1 MSETTEILPTHI
13 GFILDGNRRWAKANG
28 KPTFEG
34 HRQGLETLKE
44 VSLAAFDK
52 GIDYVSAYA
61 FSEENWQRTQEE
73 VSYLMGLTIK
83 AMTKHL
89 NTFHDAG
96 IRLVMLGS
104 RNRLDKKVLKA
115 IDEAIETTKNNTRG
129 TLALCFNYGGH
140 QEIAA
145 AAQALVDQNE
155 QTITPEKLAQH
166 LYAPEIPPVDLIIRT
181 SGERRISGFM
191 LWRASYSELYF
202 TDVMWPDFSVK
213 DLNAACSDYAHRQ
226 RRFGA

>member
-1 MSETTEILPTHI
+1 MSETTKTLPMHI

-34 HRQGLETLKE
+34 HRQGLEALKE

-52 GIDYVSAYA
+52 GIEYVSAYA
-61 FSEENWQRTQEE
+61 FSEENWQRAQEE
-73 VSYLMGLTIK
+73 VSYLMGLAIK

-89 NTFHDAG
+89 STFHDAG
-96 IRLVMLGS
+96 VRLVMLGS
-104 RNRLDKKVLKA
+104 RDRLDKKVLKA
-115 IDEAIETTKNNTRG
+115 IDEAVETTKNNTRG

-145 AAQALVDQNE
+145 AAQALVDAGE
-155 QTITPEKLAQH
+155 ATITPEKLAQN
-166 LYAPEIPPVDLIIRT
+166 LYVPELPPVDLIIRT

-202 TDVMWPDFSVK
+202 TDVLWPDFSVK
-213 DLNAACSDYAHRQ
+213 DLNTACEDYANRQ

>member
-73 VSYLMGLTIK
+73 VSYLMGLTVK